1 MLDQESVEFSNYR
14 DSNSGFFFIFF
25 KVSNLLILALERNFQ
40 QNNY

>member
-14 DSNSGFFFIFF
+14 DSNSGFFFFF